1 MEASEVVRRA
11 LTAVQQSILYS
22 ETDSLMEID
31 RIVIALCRSAA
42 ELGEFLS
49 AVFVNDD
56 DSSISALRELH
67 LCMNH
72 VVIEWEARSAGTQ
85 MTSSGRPRKMINI
98 PMVTKLILYTFLKLN
113 SKKVAMYVFFWYV

>member
-1 MEASEVVRRA
+1 
-11 LTAVQQSILYS
+11 
-22 ETDSLMEID
+22 MEID
-31 RIVIALCRSAA
+31 RIAITLCRSAA

-56 DSSISALRELH
+56 DSSISALH

-85 MTSSGRPRKMINI
+85 MTLSGRPRKMINI
-98 PMVTKLILYTFLKLN
+98 PMVTKTDTIRIFKTK
-113 SKKVAMYVFFWYV
+113 